1 MAAHLPGELPVR
13 SAALPSIQTRLLHL
27 RHVADGGLS
36 LMADL
41 VELLRAQGLP
51 LWRCRFN
58 LMTKH
63 PELVWHTVHWSEEEG
78 VKWIDRSRVTMD
90 EPLFTRSPVA
100 LVRNGSPPIRVRLEG
115 DDLPFPVCQE
125 LKALGGTD
133 YFIQGLRYSTGD
145 IGYISWAARVPEGF
159 SDEALAAL
167 AELAPYLA
175 QRIELASA
183 YHATQALLE
192 VYLGRNAGQR
202 VAQGGFQRGGG
213 ELIDAAIWFC
223 DLRDFTSLSE
233 QSTPQ
238 AMVKTL
244 DEYFDHVAG
253 AVMKR
258 GGEVLKFIGDAIL
271 AIFPVAEDAP
281 RACRSALMAA
291 EEALA
296 SLQRLNAERRTR
308 EEAPLSIGV
317 ALHVGQVM
325 YGNIGARGRLDFT
338 VISSAVNEACR
349 LESLCKPLKVPLTL
363 SEAFVQTAR
372 PETAVELGQHSLKG
386 VQSPMRVFTL
396 KGHLPAT

>member
-1 MAAHLPGELPVR
+1 MAEL
-13 SAALPSIQTRLLHL
+13 A
-27 RHVADGGLS
+27 
-36 LMADL
+36 
-41 VELLRAQGLP
+41 ELFRAQGLP

-63 PELVWHTVHWSEEEG
+63 PELVWHTVQWTEEQG
-78 VKWIDRSRVTMD
+78 VTLINRSRFAME
-90 EPLFTRSPVA
+90 EPLFMRSPVP
-100 LVRNGSPPIRVRLEG
+100 LLRNGSPPIRVRLDRDE
-115 DDLPFPVCQE
+115 LIFPVCQD
-125 LKALGGTD
+125 LKAQGGTD

-145 IGYISWAARVPEGF
+145 IGYISWATRAPEGF
-159 SDEALAAL
+159 SDEAVAAL
-167 AELAPYLA
+167 RELAPHLA

-183 YHATQALLE
+183 YHATRALLE

-202 VAQGGFQRGGG
+202 VAQGGFQRGSG

-233 QSTPQ
+233 QTTPQ

-253 AVMKR
+253 AVMER

-271 AIFPVAEDAP
+271 AIFPVGQDAR
-281 RACRSALMAA
+281 RACQSALQAA

-296 SLQRLNAERRTR
+296 SLQKLNGERRAR
-308 EEAPLSIGV
+308 GEVPLSIGV

-338 VISSAVNEACR
+338 VISSSVNEACR
-349 LESLCKPLKVPLTL
+349 LESLCKPLQVPLTM
-363 SEAFVQTAR
+363 SEGFVQVAQ
-372 PETAVELGQHSLKG
+372 PEMAVDLGEHALKG
-386 VQSPMRVFTL
+386 VRVPVRVFTL
-396 KGHLPAT
+396 KGHLDSSTAPRRG

>member
-1 MAAHLPGELPVR
+1 MRP
-13 SAALPSIQTRLLHL
+13 AALPQIQMRLLNL
-27 RHVADGGLS
+27 RHVGDGGLS

-63 PELVWHTVHWSEEEG
+63 PELVWHTVQWTEEEG
-78 VKWIDRSRVTMD
+78 VKLIERSRVAM
-90 EPLFTRSPVA
+90 EAPVFTRSPVP
-100 LVRNGSPPIRVRLEG
+100 LLLNGSPPIRVRLDG

-125 LKALGGTD
+125 LKAEGGTD
-133 YFIQGLRYSTGD
+133 YFIQGLPYSTGD
-145 IGYISWAARVPEGF
+145 IGYISWATRAPEGF

-167 AELAPYLA
+167 AELTPHLA

-183 YHATQALLE
+183 YHATRALLE

-202 VAQGGFQRGGG
+202 VAHGGFRRGSG

-233 QSTPQ
+233 QTTPQ

-253 AVMKR
+253 AVMAR

-271 AIFPVAEDAP
+271 AIFPVDGDAQ
-281 RACRSALMAA
+281 RACQSALMAA

-296 SLQRLNAERRTR
+296 ALQGLNAERRTR
-308 EEAPLSIGV
+308 GEVPLAIGV

-338 VISSAVNEACR
+338 VISSSVNEACR
-349 LESLCKPLKVPLTL
+349 LESLCKPLRVPLTL
-363 SEAFVQTAR
+363 SEAFVQLAR
-372 PETAVELGQHSLKG
+372 PERAVELGQHALKG
-386 VQSPMRVFTL
+386 VRAPIRVFTL
-396 KGHLPAT
+396 KGHLPST

>member
-1 MAAHLPGELPVR
+1 MFPT
-13 SAALPSIQTRLLHL
+13 ALPEIQMRLLRL
-27 RHVADGGLS
+27 RHVDDGGLS

-63 PELVWHTVHWSEEEG
+63 PELVWHTVQWSEEEG
-78 VKWIDRSRVTMD
+78 VKLIERSRLAMD
-90 EPLFTRSPVA
+90 APLFTRSPVA
-100 LVRNGSPPIRVRLEG
+100 LLRNGSPPIRVRLEG
-115 DDLPFPVCQE
+115 AELPFPICQE
-125 LKALGGTD
+125 LAAQGGTD
-133 YFIQGLRYSTGD
+133 YFIQGLPYSTGD
-145 IGYISWAARVPEGF
+145 IGYISWATRAPEGF
-159 SDEALAAL
+159 SDDALAAL
-167 AELAPYLA
+167 AELTPHLA

-183 YHATQALLE
+183 YHATRALLE

-202 VAQGGFQRGGG
+202 VAQGGFRRGSG

-253 AVMKR
+253 AVMAR

-271 AIFPVAEDAP
+271 AIFPVTDDAR
-281 RACRSALMAA
+281 RACQSALMAA

-296 SLQRLNAERRTR
+296 SLQGLNAERRAR
-308 EEAPLSIGV
+308 GEVPLSIGV

-338 VISSAVNEACR
+338 VISSSVNEACR
-349 LESLCKPLKVPLTL
+349 LESLCKPLAVPLTL
-363 SEAFVQTAR
+363 SEAFVQVAR
-372 PETAVELGQHSLKG
+372 PEAVVDLGEHTLKG
-386 VQSPMRVFTL
+386 VRAPLRVFTL
-396 KGHLPAT
+396 KGQMPPP

>member
-1 MAAHLPGELPVR
+1 VRPTELPQ
-13 SAALPSIQTRLLHL
+13 IQMRLLHL
-27 RHVADGGLS
+27 RHVGDGGLS

-63 PELVWHTVHWSEEEG
+63 PELVWHTVQWSEEEG
-78 VKWIDRSRVTMD
+78 VKLIERSRSAME

-100 LVRNGSPPIRVRLEG
+100 LLRNGSPPIRVRLEG
-115 DDLPFPVCQE
+115 ADLRFPVCQE
-125 LKALGGTD
+125 LKAQGGTD
-133 YFIQGLRYSTGD
+133 YFIQGLPYSTGD
-145 IGYISWAARVPEGF
+145 IGYISWATRAPEGF
-159 SDEALAAL
+159 SDESLAAL
-167 AELAPYLA
+167 AELAPHLA

-192 VYLGRNAGQR
+192 VYLGHNAGQR
-202 VAQGGFQRGGG
+202 VAQGGFRRGSG

-253 AVMKR
+253 AVMVR

-271 AIFPVAEDAP
+271 AIFPVADDAQ
-281 RACRSALMAA
+281 RACQSALMAA
-291 EEALA
+291 EEALS
-296 SLQRLNAERRTR
+296 SLRGLNAERHTR
-308 EEAPLSIGV
+308 GEVPLSIGV

-363 SEAFVQTAR
+363 SEAFVQMAR
-372 PETAVELGQHSLKG
+372 PETVVELGQHTLKG
-386 VQSPMRVFTL
+386 VRAPIRVFTL
-396 KGHLPAT
+396 KGHLPAP

>member
-1 MAAHLPGELPVR
+1 MTP
-13 SAALPSIQTRLLHL
+13 AALASIQKQLLHL
-27 RHVADGGLS
+27 RHVGDGGLS

-41 VELLRAQGLP
+41 VELLRAHGLP

-63 PELVWHTVHWSEEEG
+63 PELVWHTVQWSEEEG
-78 VKWIDRSRVTMD
+78 VKFIDRSRLTLD
-90 EPLFTRSPVA
+90 APTFTRSPVP
-100 LVRNGSPPIRVRLEG
+100 LLRNGSPPIRVRLIG

-125 LKALGGTD
+125 LQAQGGTD

-145 IGYISWAARVPEGF
+145 IGYISWATRAPEGF
-159 SDEALAAL
+159 SNEALAAL
-167 AELAPYLA
+167 TELGPSLT
-175 QRIELASA
+175 QRIELVSA

-202 VAQGGFQRGGG
+202 VAQGSFQRGSG

-253 AVMKR
+253 AVMAR

-271 AIFPVAEDAP
+271 AILPLAGDAP
-281 RACRSALMAA
+281 RACQSALLAA
-291 EEALA
+291 KEALTA
-296 SLQRLNAERRTR
+296 LQGLNAERRTR
-308 EEAPLSIGV
+308 GEVPLSIGV

-349 LESLCKPLKVPLTL
+349 LEALCKPLQVPLTM
-363 SEAFVQTAR
+363 SEAFVQLAQ
-372 PETAVELGQHSLKG
+372 PEAAVELGQHALKG
-386 VQSPMRVFTL
+386 VRAPIRVFTL
-396 KGHLPAT
+396 REYHLR

>member
-1 MAAHLPGELPVR
+1 MARGVRPAELPH
-13 SAALPSIQTRLLHL
+13 IQMRLLHL
-27 RHVADGGLS
+27 RHVDDGGLS
-36 LMADL
+36 MMADL

-63 PELVWHTVHWSEEEG
+63 PELVWHTVQWTEEEG
-78 VKWIDRSRVTMD
+78 VRLIDRSRLSMEGPTFM
-90 EPLFTRSPVA
+90 RSPVP
-100 LVRNGSPPIRVRLEG
+100 LLRNGSPPIRVRLEG
-115 DDLPFPVCQE
+115 EDLPFPICQE
-125 LKALGGTD
+125 IKAQGGTD

-145 IGYISWAARVPEGF
+145 IGYISWATRAPEGF

-167 AELAPYLA
+167 EELTPHLA

-183 YHATQALLE
+183 YHATRALLE
-192 VYLGRNAGQR
+192 VYLGRNAAQR
-202 VAQGGFQRGGG
+202 VAQGGFRRGSG

-253 AVMKR
+253 AVMAR

-271 AIFPVAEDAP
+271 AIFPVGEDAP
-281 RACRSALMAA
+281 RACQQALMAA

-296 SLQRLNAERRTR
+296 ALQGLNAERRTR
-308 EEAPLSIGV
+308 GEVPLSIGV

-338 VISSAVNEACR
+338 VISSSVNEACR
-349 LESLCKPLKVPLTL
+349 LESLCKPLQVPLTL
-363 SEAFVQTAR
+363 SEAFVQVAR
-372 PETAVELGQHSLKG
+372 PEMAVDLGQHALKG
-386 VQSPMRVFTL
+386 VRAPIRVFTL
-396 KGHLPAT
+396 KSHLPSA

>member
-1 MAAHLPGELPVR
+1 MFPT
-13 SAALPSIQTRLLHL
+13 ALPEIQMRLLRL
-27 RHVADGGLS
+27 RHVDDGGLS

-41 VELLRAQGLP
+41 VELLRAQDLP

-63 PELVWHTVHWSEEEG
+63 PELVWHTVQWSEEEG
-78 VKWIDRSRVTMD
+78 VKLIERSRQAMD
-90 EPLFTRSPVA
+90 APLFTRSPVA
-100 LVRNGSPPIRVRLEG
+100 LLRNGSPPIRVRLEG
-115 DDLPFPVCQE
+115 ADLPFPICQE
-125 LKALGGTD
+125 LAAQGGTD
-133 YFIQGLRYSTGD
+133 YFIQGLPYSTGD
-145 IGYISWAARVPEGF
+145 IGYISWATRAPEGF
-159 SDEALAAL
+159 SDDALAAL
-167 AELAPYLA
+167 AELTPHLA

-183 YHATQALLE
+183 YHATRALLE

-202 VAQGGFQRGGG
+202 VAQGGFQRGSG

-253 AVMKR
+253 AVMAR

-271 AIFPVAEDAP
+271 AIFPMADDER
-281 RACRSALMAA
+281 RACQSALMAA

-296 SLQRLNAERRTR
+296 SLQGLNAERRAR
-308 EEAPLSIGV
+308 GEVPLSIGV

-338 VISSAVNEACR
+338 VISSSVNEACR
-349 LESLCKPLKVPLTL
+349 LESLCKPLAVPLTL
-363 SEAFVQTAR
+363 SEAFMQVAR
-372 PETAVELGQHSLKG
+372 PEAVVDLGEHTLKG
-386 VQSPMRVFTL
+386 VRAPLRVFTL
-396 KGHLPAT
+396 KGQMPPP

>member
-1 MAAHLPGELPVR
+1 VKPSELPG
-13 SAALPSIQTRLLHL
+13 IQLRLLHL
-27 RHVADGGLS
+27 RHVDDGGLS

-41 VELLRAQGLP
+41 VELMRAQGLP

-63 PELVWHTVHWSEEEG
+63 PELVWHTVQWTEEEG
-78 VKWIDRSRVTMD
+78 VRLIDRSRLTME
-90 EPLFTRSPVA
+90 EPLFMRSPVP
-100 LVRNGSPPIRVRLEG
+100 LLRNGSPPIRVRLDRE
-115 DDLPFPVCQE
+115 DPPFPVCQD

-133 YFIQGLRYSTGD
+133 YFIQGLRHSTGD
-145 IGYISWAARVPEGF
+145 IGYISWATRAPEGF

-167 AELAPYLA
+167 EELTPHLA

-183 YHATQALLE
+183 YHATRALLE

-202 VAQGGFQRGGG
+202 VANGGFQRGSG

-253 AVMKR
+253 AVMAR
-258 GGEVLKFIGDAIL
+258 GGEVLKFIGDAVL
-271 AIFPVAEDAP
+271 AIFPVGGNAQQ
-281 RACRSALMAA
+281 ACQRALMAA

-296 SLQRLNAERRTR
+296 ALQGLNAERRAR
-308 EEAPLSIGV
+308 GEEPLAIGV

-338 VISSAVNEACR
+338 VISSSVNEACR

-372 PETAVELGQHSLKG
+372 PETAVELGQHALKG
-386 VQSPMRVFTL
+386 VRAPIRVFTL
-396 KGHLPAT
+396 KGHLPLT

>member
-1 MAAHLPGELPVR
+1 MR
-13 SAALPSIQTRLLHL
+13 TAALPQLQTQILHL
-27 RHVADGGLS
+27 RHVDDDGLS
-36 LMADL
+36 LMTDL
-41 VELLRAQGLP
+41 VGLLRAQGLP

-63 PELVWHTVHWSEEEG
+63 PELVWHTVQWIGDEG
-78 VKWIDRSRVTMD
+78 QGATLIDRSRVAQD
-90 EPLFTRSPVA
+90 APIFTRSPVP
-100 LVRNGSPPIRVRLEG
+100 LLLKGSPPIRVRLDRE
-115 DDLPFPVCQE
+115 DSPFPICQE
-125 LKALGGTD
+125 LKAQGGTD
-133 YFIQGLRYSTGD
+133 YFIYGLPYLSGD
-145 IGYISWAARVPEGF
+145 IGYISWATRAPGGF

-167 AELAPYLA
+167 LELAPYLA
-175 QRIELASA
+175 RRIELASA
-183 YHATQALLE
+183 YHATRALLE

-233 QSTPQ
+233 QTPPQ

-253 AVMKR
+253 AVMAR

-271 AIFPVAEDAP
+271 AIFPLAGDAQ
-281 RACRSALMAA
+281 RACQSALMAA

-296 SLQRLNAERRTR
+296 ALQRLNEERRAR
-308 EEAPLSIGV
+308 GEVPLAIGV

-325 YGNIGARGRLDFT
+325 YGNIGARSRLDFT

-349 LESLCKPLKVPLTL
+349 LEALCKPLQVPLTL
-363 SEAFVQTAR
+363 SEAFVQLVR
-372 PETAVELGQHSLKG
+372 PETAVELGQHALKG
-386 VQSPMRVFTL
+386 VRAPIRVFTL
-396 KGHLPAT
+396 QGHLPSSST